1 MGRLFLAL
9 IAFAL
14 VAVVVK
20 MVIVALIIGALIC
33 RPKET
38 LGLLLLGGLFTL
50 ISKHPFIGVPVTIG
64 IIVLAVMAKKAEVT
78 QADDQ

>member
-20 MVIVALIIGALIC
+20 MVFIGLIIGALIF
-33 RPKET
+33 RPKEM

-50 ISKHPFIGVPVTIG
+50 ISKHPYIGIPILIG
-64 IIVLAVMAKKAEVT
+64 IIALGVMAKKAET
-78 QADDQ
+78 AE